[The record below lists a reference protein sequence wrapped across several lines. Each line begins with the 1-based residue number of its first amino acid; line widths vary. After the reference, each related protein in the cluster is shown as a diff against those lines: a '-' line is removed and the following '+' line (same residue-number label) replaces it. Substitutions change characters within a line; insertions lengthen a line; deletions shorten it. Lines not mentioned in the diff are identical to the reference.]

1 MSSERS
7 LPAIEAVGLAKE
19 YTLYERPLERL
30 LQLLG
35 LKRHAAGRRF
45 HALQPVDFT
54 VGRGEVVGIV
64 GRNGAGKSTLLQMI
78 CGTLPP
84 SAGSLAVRGRI
95 AALLELGAGFNPDF
109 TGREN
114 VYLNGTILGL
124 SNEEIDARIDG
135 ILAFADIG
143 DFIEQPVKTYSS
155 GMFVRLAFA
164 VAVSVDPEILIIDEA
179 LSVGDGAFSRKSFD
193 RIMQLKDAGKTILFC
208 SHSMYQ
214 VEALC
219 SRVLWLERGE
229 LRAFG
234 PAPEV
239 IRAYT
244 AFLDA
249 QAAPTPVAEP
259 VVEAAPES
267 HAAEEATATPE
278 TSRACS
284 RITSVRATVDGVV
297 GAVAQSGRSEL
308 VLEIEFIAAAD
319 DTVPSLAV
327 AIQALDGRWLA
338 STGTVNEGVPLQVDA
353 AGRGRARC
361 VFPGLP
367 LLRGE
372 YSVSAWLLCERAL
385 FAHEIAQAVCRIQVE
400 QTGLEQGLVRLPH
413 RWECLS

>member
-7 LPAIEAVGLAKE
+7 LPAIEAIGLAKE
-19 YTLYERPLERL
+19 YTLYERPVERL

-45 HALQPVDFT
+45 HALQAVDFA

-244 AFLDA
+244 AFLDS
-249 QAAPTPVAEP
+249 QSAPTDGNPPAGDGMP
-259 VVEAAPES
+259 ALAADNEASAP
-267 HAAEEATATPE
+267 AL
-278 TSRACS
+278 S
-284 RITSVRATVDGVV
+284 RITAVRASIDGVE
-297 GAVAQSGRSEL
+297 GAIAWSGKSEL
-308 VLEIEFIAAAD
+308 VVDIDFVAAAD
-319 DTVPSLAV
+319 ERVPSLAV
-327 AIQALDGRWLA
+327 AIYTLDGRCVA
-338 STGTVNEGVPLQVDA
+338 STGTVNEGVSLQVA
-353 AGRGRARC
+353 ADGRGRARC
-361 VFPGLP
+361 IFAQLP

-372 YSVSAWLLCERAL
+372 YTISAWLLCDRAL
-385 FAHEIAQAVCRIQVE
+385 FVHETAQAVCRIQVE
-400 QTGLEQGLVRLPH
+400 QSGLEQGLVRLPH
-413 RWECLS
+413 RWEDCL